1 MKRIKLRLIVSL
13 LTICIMTNI
22 NAQIKY
28 PLTKKIIQ
36 TDNYFGQKVDDPY
49 RWLEDDKS
57 QETAKWVEEQN
68 AVTQKYLSQIP
79 YKDEIKNC
87 LTNLWNFEKYGL
99 PIVNE
104 QFILFSKNNGV
115 QNQSPYFI
123 QKTNTDEY
131 NILLDPNKLSDDGTV
146 ALSDISLSNNSQ
158 YIAYT
163 IAKSGSDWNEIYV
176 IKSDGEKLM
185 DKLEWVKFSSIAWKE
200 NGFYYSRYDKQNEST
215 KLSGKNEYHKIY
227 YHKINTN
234 QSEDKLIYENQK
246 APMQN
251 YNAITTDDEKFLIIS
266 KTESTSG
273 NSLIFKNINNNE
285 DFIELTKNFDY
296 DFDVIGNINNNLIIL
311 TNFEAEKYKLISI
324 DLNNPEQSNW
334 KTLINE
340 SEDVMKSASIAG
352 DKIVVV
358 YMNNAS
364 SLVNVYDMD
373 GNYIKNIKLPAIGTV
388 NGVSGKKHFNEAYFA
403 FTSYTTPSNIY
414 KLNTND
420 LEYQPHFISNIKS
433 KVENLITEQ
442 VFYQSKDGKR
452 VSMFLVHKK
461 GIKLDGNNPVLL
473 YGYGGFNISQT
484 PAFSISRLFFIE
496 NGGIYAVAN
505 IRGGGEYG
513 SEWHKS
519 GTKLQ
524 KQNTF
529 NDFIA
534 AAEYLI
540 KNKYTNPSKLAIMG
554 GSNGGLLVGACMTQ
568 RPDLFK
574 VALPAVGVLD
584 MLRFHKFTI
593 GWAWVTDYG
602 SSENKAEFHYLY
614 NYSPLHNIKKGVQ
627 YPATLVTTADHDD
640 RVVPAHSFKFIST
653 LQENQKGKNPVLIR
667 IDSKAGHG
675 AGKPTSK
682 VIEEAADIWAFTFY
696 NLNIPFNLK
705 CDKPLINMNPDQNKI
720 STPGI
725 VPAR

>member
-1 MKRIKLRLIVSL
+1 MKRINFVLIVSL
-13 LTICIMTNI
+13 LIICIMTNL

-28 PLTKKIIQ
+28 PVTKKVNQ
-36 TDNYFGQKVDDPY
+36 TDMYFGQKVADPY

-57 QETAKWVEEQN
+57 DETAKWVADQN
-68 AVTQKYLSQIP
+68 AVTFKYLSEIP
-79 YKDEIKNC
+79 YREEIKNC
-87 LTNLWNFEKYGL
+87 LTNYWNFEKTGL

-104 QFILFSKNNGV
+104 QFIIFAKNNGV
-115 QNQSPYFI
+115 QNQSPYYL
-123 QKTNTDEY
+123 QKPNTDEV
-131 NILLDPNKLSDDGTV
+131 NLLLDPNKLSDDGTV

-158 YIAYT
+158 YLAYT
-163 IAKSGSDWNEIYV
+163 IAKSGSDWNEIN
-176 IKSDGEKLM
+176 IMKTDGEKLK
-185 DKLEWVKFSSIAWKE
+185 DKLEWVKFSSIAWKGE
-200 NGFYYSRYDKQNEST
+200 GFFYSRYDKPNE
-215 KLSGKNEYHKIY
+215 KAILSGKNENHKIY
-227 YHKINTN
+227 YHKIGDD
-234 QSEDKLIYENQK
+234 QADDKLIYENPDK
-246 APMQN
+246 PLQN
-251 YNAITTDDEKFLIIS
+251 YTAITTDDENYLIIS

-273 NSLIFKNINNNE
+273 NSLIFKNLSTNE
-285 DFIELTKNFDY
+285 DFVELVKTFDY
-296 DFDVIGNINNNLIIL
+296 DFDVIGNIDNNIIVL
-311 TNFEAEKYKLISI
+311 TNWEAERYKLISI
-324 DLNNPEQSNW
+324 DLSKPEQSNW
-334 KTLINE
+334 KVLVNE
-340 SEDVMKSASIAG
+340 TGDVLKSASIAG
-352 DKIVVV
+352 DKIIVV

-364 SLVNVYDMD
+364 SLMKVFDFE
-373 GNYIKNIKLPAIGTV
+373 GNYITNINLPHIGTV

-403 FTSYTTPSNIY
+403 FNSFTTPNNIY
-414 KLNTND
+414 KLNTTE
-420 LEYQPHFISNIKS
+420 LTYEPHFISKLNFR
-433 KVENLITEQ
+433 TDDMTTTQ
-442 VFYQSKDGKR
+442 VFYNSKDGKK

-484 PAFSISRLFFIE
+484 PSFSISRLFFVE

-540 KNKYTNPSKLAIMG
+540 KNKYTNSDKLAIMG

-574 VALPAVGVLD
+574 VAIPAVGVLD

-602 SSENKAEFHYLY
+602 SSDNQAEFQYIY
-614 NYSPLHNIKKGVQ
+614 KYSPLHNIKKGVS

-653 LQENQKGKNPVLIR
+653 LQENHKGKNPVLIR

-682 VIEEAADIWAFTFY
+682 AIEEAADIWSFTFF
-696 NLNIPFNLK
+696 NLNIPFNKK
-705 CDKPLINMNPDQNKI
+705 CDKPLINTDLNQNKT
-720 STPGI
+720 STPGA
-725 VPAR
+725 VPVR

>member
-1 MKRIKLRLIVSL
+1 MKRIKNTLIVSL

-28 PLTKKIIQ
+28 PNTKKIKQ
-36 TDNYFGQKVDDPY
+36 TDIYFGQKVEDPY

-57 QETAKWVEEQN
+57 AETAKWVEEQN
-68 AVTQKYLSQIP
+68 TVTQNYLSQIP
-79 YKDEIKNC
+79 YKEEIKNC
-87 LTNLWNFEKYGL
+87 LTNYWNFEKFGL

-115 QNQSPYFI
+115 QNQSPFYL
-123 QKTNTDEY
+123 QKSNSDEY
-131 NILLDPNKLSDDGTV
+131 SLLLDPNKLSEDGTI
-146 ALSDISLSNNSQ
+146 ALSDINLSNNSQ

-163 IAKSGSDWNEIYV
+163 IAKSGSDWNEIF
-176 IKSDGEKLM
+176 IMKPDGEKLKE
-185 DKLEWVKFSSIAWKE
+185 KLQWVKFSSIAWKGE
-200 NGFYYSRYDKQNEST
+200 GFFYSRYDKPNEKT
-215 KLSGKNEYHKIY
+215 ALSGKNENHKVY
-227 YHKINTN
+227 YHHLNTD
-234 QSEDKLIYENQK
+234 QTEDKLIYENPDK
-246 APMQN
+246 PLQN
-251 YNAITTDDEKFLIIS
+251 YSAITTDNEQYLIIS

-273 NSLIFKNINNNE
+273 NSLIFKNLAINE
-285 DFIELTKNFDY
+285 EFVELVKGFEN
-296 DFDVIGNINNNLIIL
+296 DFDVIGNIDHNLIVL
-311 TNFEAEKYKLISI
+311 TNWNAERYRLISI
-324 DLNNPEQSNW
+324 DLTNPEQSNW
-334 KTLINE
+334 KVLINE

-352 DKIVVV
+352 DKIIVV

-364 SLVNVYDMD
+364 SLMKAYDLE
-373 GNYIKNIKLPAIGTV
+373 GNYINNINLPEIGTI

-403 FTSYTTPSNIY
+403 FTSFTKPNNIY
-414 KLNTND
+414 KINTND
-420 LEYQPHFISNIKS
+420 LTYQAHFISKLNFRTD
-433 KVENLITEQ
+433 ELTTNQ
-442 VFYQSKDGKR
+442 VFYTSKDGKK

-461 GIKLDGNNPVLL
+461 NIKLDGSNPVLL

-484 PAFSISRLFFIE
+484 PQFSISRLFFVE

-540 KNKYTNPSKLAIMG
+540 KNKYTNSDKLAIMG

-568 RPDLFK
+568 RPELFK
-574 VALPAVGVLD
+574 VAIPAVGVLD
-584 MLRFHKFTI
+584 MLRYHKFTI

-602 SSENKAEFHYLY
+602 SSENQAEFQYIY
-614 NYSPLHNIKKGVQ
+614 KYSPLHNIKKGVK

-653 LQENQKGKNPVLIR
+653 LQENHKGSNPVLIR

-682 VIEEAADIWAFTFY
+682 AIDEAADIWAFTFF
-696 NLNIPFNLK
+696 NLNIPFNKK
-705 CDKPLINMNPDQNKI
+705 CDKPVIMNPDQNKI

-725 VPAR
+725 APAR